1 MQPGPAH
8 MVSTATAISREGLG
22 LTRSHSL
29 SPPSQR
35 PSRSHRRI
43 PRPRTG
49 LRPYAMGGQGT
60 GKGQGGGREI
70 RMWDNNRVRM
80 DKNSPSTGGLVLVSQ
95 TPLVC
100 KGFLSV
106 FIFISFS
113 PVHYIIFLLY
123 SPNYNIINP
132 LN

>member
-8 MVSTATAISREGLG
+8 MVSTTTAISREGG
-22 LTRSHSL
+22 LQDHTA
-29 SPPSQR
+29 SQ
-35 PSRSHRRI
+35 PTKSETIKDPQTDI

-49 LRPYAMGGQGT
+49 LGPYAMGGQGT
-60 GKGQGGGREI
+60 GKEQGGGREI

-106 FIFISFS
+106 FILSVF
-113 PVHYIIFLLY
+113 HQYIILHFSLY
-123 SPNYNIINP
+123 SPKYNIINP